1 MGNYSLVDVLL
12 LMGIAQGFFLSIT
25 LPILCKKNISANK
38 ILAIQL
44 LLACLALLT
53 RMVIYKAD
61 KIWIIQRFAILES
74 LIFLFGPLGYI
85 YLKRLLE
92 KYQEK
97 FKLKWFHYIP
107 AILYLSCLALI
118 NTYSSQE
125 FVQHSK
131 TGSFRI
137 PFFIAEI
144 SALLFNFY
152 YYYLSIK
159 FFLIILRKE
168 KEQLS
173 FSQSTISFVKAILI
187 GTGIILFAWL
197 LSFCSLYV
205 LRIKFPIVNYD
216 LVWVAIPV
224 LIYVVGYFALR
235 QPEIFRISVI
245 EEKQK
250 TAIKPRMSEQDIQ
263 NLKQDLTELIL
274 NKKVYLDNE
283 LTLVELSKKLNT
295 STNKLSW
302 LLNKVYKSNFYD
314 FINEHRIEAFIGKL
328 EQNEHKIKTL
338 YSLSMEV
345 GFNSKSTFNKA
356 FKATLKETPS
366 NYIKKLTG

>member
-1 MGNYSLVDVLL
+1 MGDYSFFDVLL
-12 LMGIAQGFFLSIT
+12 LMGIAQGFSLSIT

-53 RMVIYKAD
+53 RMVIHKAD
-61 KIWIIQRFAILES
+61 EIWIIQRFAPLES
-74 LIFLFGPLGYI
+74 LIFVFGPLGYI

-97 FKLKWFHYIP
+97 FKLQWFHYIP

-137 PFFIAEI
+137 PFFIAEL
-144 SALLFNFY
+144 SALLFNFF

-159 FFLIILRKE
+159 FFLKILRKE

-173 FSQSTISFVKAILI
+173 FTQSTITFVKVILI
-187 GTGIILFAWL
+187 GTGIILLAWL
-197 LSFCSLYV
+197 TSFCSTYLF
-205 LRIKFPIVNYD
+205 RIALPVINYD
-216 LVWVAIPV
+216 LVWVAIPG

-235 QPEIFRISVI
+235 QPEIFRVLVVD
-245 EEKQK
+245 KKRK
-250 TAIKPRMSEQDIQ
+250 TAVKPKMDEQHIQ
-263 NLKQDLTELIL
+263 KLQHDLTKLMLKE
-274 NKKVYLDNE
+274 KVYLDNE

-302 LLNKVYKSNFYD
+302 FLNTVYESNFYD
-314 FINEHRIEAFIGKL
+314 FINEQRVKAFVSKL

-338 YSLSMEV
+338 FSLSMEV

-356 FKATLKETPS
+356 FKASLNETPS